1 MWDDLPYHLDL
12 IITNLILYVLIITI
26 IIMISDTE
34 LYSSGGMA
42 VAGWLEGPTGR
53 VEQVCDDHDHDGG
66 YDNHDHD
73 HDCLLILLI
82 MIMIMFM
89 VAGGGGPNCNNS
101 MMIMMI
107 QRGS

>member
-26 IIMISDTE
+26 IIMILFTITNITIITIIIMIADTE

-66 YDNHDHD
+66 YDHDHVLD
-73 HDCLLILLI
+73 DYQNLL
-82 MIMIMFM
+82 
-89 VAGGGGPNCNNS
+89 CH
-101 MMIMMI
+101 
-107 QRGS
+107 R